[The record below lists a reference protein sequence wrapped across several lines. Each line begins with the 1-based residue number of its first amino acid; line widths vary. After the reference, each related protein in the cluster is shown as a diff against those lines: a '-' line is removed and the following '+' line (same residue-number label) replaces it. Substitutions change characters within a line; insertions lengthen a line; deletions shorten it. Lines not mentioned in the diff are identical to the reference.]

1 MHLRVRVG
9 ELFFMLARR
18 VSIGL
23 GLFILIA
30 SPLWIVC
37 EEDAGVLAGGDE
49 TGDFLPAQYQY
60 TPVVEL
66 QVKVQ
71 VNTKN
76 ISFVYAKIYDT
87 RRMFH
92 CYIIYELSNY

>member
-1 MHLRVRVG
+1 M
-9 ELFFMLARR
+9 
-18 VSIGL
+18 
-23 GLFILIA
+23 
-30 SPLWIVC
+30 
-37 EEDAGVLAGGDE
+37 VLAGSIDRRLSSC
-49 TGDFLPAQYQY
+49 TKQQY